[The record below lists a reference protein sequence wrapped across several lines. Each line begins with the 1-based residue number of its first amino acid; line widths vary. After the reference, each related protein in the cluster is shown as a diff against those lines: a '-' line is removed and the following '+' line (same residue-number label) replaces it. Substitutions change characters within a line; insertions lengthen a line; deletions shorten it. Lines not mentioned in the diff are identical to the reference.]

1 MFGGF
6 DRKMILKI
14 IVQLAEA
21 QYDSITN
28 LEQMTVQELS
38 DIHKV
43 ITSIQQE
50 RELEKSQNNIKTR

>member
-6 DRKMILKI
+6 DRELYLSFNI
-14 IVQLAEA
+14 QLAEA

-28 LEQMTVQELS
+28 LMNITVQELS

-43 ITSIQQE
+43 IVGIQQE
-50 RELEKSQNNIKTR
+50 REIERSRRGSG

>member
-50 RELEKSQNNIKTR
+50 RELEKSQNSIKTR